1 MTTAVTFGAKHPD
14 KAIPDQ
20 VVRLARPWAHSARA
34 AIFFVCT
41 IGSSEKKIRILLY
54 NLGRLEGL
62 RESRKGDGRRL
73 HDRQLHGR
81 QLYGC
86 QGRRLKTK

>member
-1 MTTAVTFGAKHPD
+1 MTAVTFGAKHPD

-54 NLGRLEGL
+54 NLGHLEGL
-62 RESRKGDGRRL
+62 RENCKSDGRHL
-73 HDRQLHGR
+73 HDHQLHGR

-86 QGRRLKTK
+86 QGHRLKTK